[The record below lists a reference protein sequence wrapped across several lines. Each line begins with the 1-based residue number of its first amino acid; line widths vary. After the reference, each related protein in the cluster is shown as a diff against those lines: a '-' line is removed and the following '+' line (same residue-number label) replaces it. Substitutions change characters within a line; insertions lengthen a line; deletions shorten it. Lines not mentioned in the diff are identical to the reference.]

1 MLVLARKIGERIMI
15 GDDIEVSIIDIR
27 GDSVKLGID
36 APKAVKVYR
45 KEVFAAI
52 QEENKAAA
60 ASATEL
66 PALDGISERP
76 KTT

>member
-1 MLVLARKIGERIMI
+1 MLVLARKINERIMI

-27 GDSVKLGID
+27 GDSVKIGID

-45 KEVFAAI
+45 KEVFTAI

-66 PALDGISERP
+66 PSLDGIT
-76 KTT
+76 KK